1 VAQSCR
7 SRMSAQWPLL
17 GVKRTKRE
25 WLAAVSALTDISDL
39 DLLREC
45 EGIVHLDPEITHG
58 AFDSR
63 MPEQELD
70 GT

>member
-1 VAQSCR
+1 
-7 SRMSAQWPLL
+7 MSAQWPLL
-17 GVKRTKRE
+17 GVKRTKQV
-25 WLAAVSALTDISDL
+25 LFGPLVSALTDVSDL